1 MGWKRREFEG
11 QGGKRRRVAITGLG
25 VVCALGNS
33 RDEFWQGISQGQC
46 GIDRVTL
53 FDVSG
58 YRSQWGGQVKD
69 LRPEEYF
76 SRKDLLRMSRCDQMG
91 LIASQ
96 QALEDADLP
105 WEKIDRERFGVVV
118 GAGAGGMA
126 SAERFYQD
134 LYRRGAARAHP
145 RDVFPTPPNVVTDW
159 ICREH
164 GLKGPRST
172 VVTACSSSATSLG
185 LAADLIR
192 YGTTDMALA
201 GGSDAMCRLT
211 FSGFNSLRALD
222 EVPCRPFDA
231 RRRGITLGEGAAFLV
246 LEEME
251 HACGRGARIYAEF
264 GGYGISC
271 DAYHM
276 TAPDANG
283 DGALRAM
290 SEALKDAGLS
300 PQSVDYINAHGTGTQ
315 YNDLVETKA
324 IKRLFGQQAYRLS
337 VSSTKS
343 MVGHCLGSAGAI
355 EAVATVL
362 ALYHQLV
369 PPTIHYQ
376 ERDPDCDLDY
386 VPNRA
391 RRQRVEVALSNSFA
405 FGGNNTS
412 LVLLRWRPGGAREEK
427 KG

>member
-1 MGWKRREFEG
+1 MRTKARGSEEELG
-11 QGGKRRRVAITGLG
+11 ERRRVVITGLG

-33 RDEFWQGISQGQC
+33 REDFWQGISQGRC
-46 GIDRVTL
+46 GIERVTL

-69 LRPEEYF
+69 LQPERF
-76 SRKDLLRMSRCDQMG
+76 LSRRDLRRMSRCDQMG
-91 LIASQ
+91 LVAAR

-105 WEKIDRERFGVVV
+105 WERIDRQRFAVVV

-126 SAERFYQD
+126 SAERFYED
-134 LYRRGAARAHP
+134 LFRRGAARAHP

-159 ICREH
+159 ICHEY

-185 LAADLIR
+185 FAADLIR
-192 YGTTDMALA
+192 FGNTEIALA

-246 LEEME
+246 LEEMD

-290 SEALKDAGLS
+290 SEALRDAGLS
-300 PQSVDYINAHGTGTQ
+300 PGSVDYINAHGTGTQ
-315 YNDLVETKA
+315 YNDLVETVA
-324 IKRLFGQQAYRLS
+324 IKKLFGEHAYRLS

-343 MVGHCLGSAGAI
+343 MVGHCLGSAGAV

-362 ALYHQLV
+362 AVHHQLV
-369 PPTIHYQ
+369 PPTIHY
-376 ERDPDCDLDY
+376 EEKDPECDLDY
-386 VPNRA
+386 VPNQA
-391 RRQRVEVALSNSFA
+391 RRQRVKVALSNSFA
-405 FGGNNTS
+405 FGGNNTC
-412 LVLLRWRPGGAREEK
+412 LVLLRWNHLASSEEDR
-427 KG
+427 